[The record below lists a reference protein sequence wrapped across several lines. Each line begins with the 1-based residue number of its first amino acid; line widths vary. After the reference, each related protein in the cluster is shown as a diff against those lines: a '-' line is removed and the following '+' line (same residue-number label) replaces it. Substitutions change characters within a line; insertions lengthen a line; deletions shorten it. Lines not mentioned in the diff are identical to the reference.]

1 MVPFY
6 ISACVHAFFILYIL
20 LVLPESLSSE
30 ARAILTANAKVKSAA
45 RKRKEAA
52 EREWEE
58 TDALLPS
65 PSPPAYSSPTTP
77 ARNGVDIGLVPG
89 SAVTYASSS
98 SPLLQH
104 RASRM
109 SFGAISL
116 SGDPATHSKRRKR
129 LTGSARRWARTL
141 TAPLQPLEVFMP
153 TRREAGEGRG
163 MDWSM
168 TLVACAMFLMATLMV
183 CWMTVMLRGVS
194 GANMK
199 GLYTDQGSVF
209 VLQVC
214 LDVCSGELDPLQ
226 QPSVVAGC

>member
-6 ISACVHAFFILYIL
+6 LSACVHAFFILYIL
-20 LVLPESLSSE
+20 LILPESLSSE
-30 ARAILTANAKVKSAA
+30 ARAILTANANVKAAA

-58 TDALLPS
+58 TDAHLSTPE
-65 PSPPAYSSPTTP
+65 PPAYSSPSSPSTP
-77 ARNGVDIGLVPG
+77 AGAARQ
-89 SAVTYASSS
+89 ASQTQST
-98 SPLLQH
+98 PLLQH

-129 LTGSARRWARTL
+129 WTGNAKRWVRTL
-141 TAPLQPLEVFMP
+141 SAPLQPLEVFMP
-153 TRREAGEGRG
+153 TAKEEGG

-183 CWMTVMLRGVS
+183 SCIEAKARRSDPG
-194 GANMK
+194 G
-199 GLYTDQGSVF
+199 GLLTIAGLHPDQGTILVF
-209 VLQVC
+209 QIRM
-214 LDVCSGELDPLQ
+214 DIRSGEL
-226 QPSVVAGC
+226 